1 MLKLK
6 LQPIGYLM
14 RRTTSLE
21 GTPMLGT
28 IEGRKRRAWQ
38 RMEWFFGITNSMNMT
53 LSKLQEIVKDREAWS
68 AAVHAITELDMT
80 WQLNNKK
87 IGINKVL
94 IFYIL
99 IIVCMAGA
107 STSPIEFCPNVPA
120 SLLPLKNTKNGPI
133 SSP

>member
-6 LQPIGYLM
+6 LQPIGSLM
-14 RRTTSLE
+14 RKTSLE

-28 IEGRKRRAWQ
+28 IEGRKRRAQ
-38 RMEWFFGITNSMNMT
+38 RRMKWFVGITTSMNMT
-53 LSKLQEIVKDREAWS
+53 LRKLQEIVKNREAWS
-68 AAVHAITELDMT
+68 AAVHVITELDMT